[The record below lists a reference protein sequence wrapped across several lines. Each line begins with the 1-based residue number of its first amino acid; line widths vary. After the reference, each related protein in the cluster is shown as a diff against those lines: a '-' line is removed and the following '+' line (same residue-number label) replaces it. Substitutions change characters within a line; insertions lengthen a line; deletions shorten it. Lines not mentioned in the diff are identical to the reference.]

1 MQLPRPLCTEKRGRT
16 LFLGLFLLGQ
26 SLDDFLL
33 LGLEL
38 LFTALARFLGLR
50 PAGLSLV
57 RQKLLAS
64 LVCLQLVDMFHE
76 NPLVF
81 EHVTLHLLVQAVIH
95 VAVNLRFTVSS
106 EQPVQNSHPPHPRY
120 LLRHSSIG
128 STLLLTYTHTP
139 ALLASQGV
147 FPASSPGMD
156 RHRLPDDQP
165 IFDQL
170 PDLLAGVGIGNFIGL
185 IGVQPDLLLATAK
198 DTGGKPLLKP
208 EHTHGHGLSGERKS
222 NSLAFLMIQRMLAI

>member
-16 LFLGLFLLGQ
+16 LFLHLFLLGQ

-33 LGLEL
+33 LGLEP
-38 LFTALARFLGLR
+38 LFPALAGFLGLR

-76 NPLVF
+76 NPFVF
-81 EHVTLHLLVQAVIH
+81 EHVTLYLKVKAVIH
-95 VAVNLRFTVSS
+95 VAVNLLRFTVSS
-106 EQPVQNSHPPHPRY
+106 EQPVQNSHRHPGY
-120 LLRHSSIG
+120 LLRHLSIG
-128 STLLLTYTHTP
+128 STLSLTYTHMP
-139 ALLASQGV
+139 ALPASQGV

-156 RHRLPDDQP
+156 NHKLLDDQP

-170 PDLLAGVGIGNFIGL
+170 QDLLAGVGTGDFISL
-185 IGVQPDLLLATAK
+185 IGVQPDLLFATAK
-198 DTGGKPLLKP
+198 DAGGKPLLKP
-208 EHTHGHGLSGERKS
+208 EHTHCHSRKGER
-222 NSLAFLMIQRMLAI
+222 LL

>member
-1 MQLPRPLCTEKRGRT
+1 MEKRGRT

-33 LGLEL
+33 LGLEP

-64 LVCLQLVDMFHE
+64 LVRLQLVDMFHE
-76 NPLVF
+76 NLLVF
-81 EHVTLHLLVQAVIH
+81 EHVTLHIQVQGVIH
-95 VAVNLRFTVSS
+95 VAVNLLRFTVSS
-106 EQPVQNSHPPHPRY
+106 EQLAQNSHPPHPGY
-120 LLRHSSIG
+120 LLGHSSIG
-128 STLLLTYTHTP
+128 STLLLTYTHMP
-139 ALLASQGV
+139 ALPASQGV
-147 FPASSPGMD
+147 FPALSLGMD
-156 RHRLPDDQP
+156 SHRLPDDQP

-170 PDLLAGVGIGNFIGL
+170 PDLLAGVGIGDFIGL

-208 EHTHGHGLSGERKS
+208 EHTQEAAATEVKGKLW
-222 NSLAFLMIQRMLAI
+222 